1 MQDDYDDIISI
12 ESFLS
17 DYREREWIHRAACK
31 GMDTNIFFPDRGEN
45 AKVELAKQ
53 TCASC
58 PVQQECREYG
68 EMERYGFWG
77 GTSTRTR
84 SKARTGRVTR

>member
-1 MQDDYDDIISI
+1 MDNDTDLLDI
-12 ESFLS
+12 ETFLS
-17 DYREREWIHRAACK
+17 DYRERHWIKKAACR
-31 GMDTNIFFPDRGEN
+31 GMSTDIFFPERGDN

-53 TCASC
+53 VCASC

-77 GTSTRTR
+77 GTSVRTR
-84 SKARTGRVTR
+84 QKGRTGRITR

>member
-45 AKVELAKQ
+45 VKVKLAR
-53 TCASC
+53 TVCDGC
-58 PVQQECREYG
+58 PVKKECREYG
-68 EMERYGFWG
+68 DMERYGFWG
-77 GTSTRTR
+77 GTSVRR
-84 SKARTGRVTR
+84 RQKDRTGRTTR